1 MKQLYY
7 VIQTLIHGRNAF
19 FIKVVSLGLGLMMSI
34 LLFSR
39 VAYEQS
45 FDTCFKEHE
54 DLCQLWT
61 VFTINGETKEPQE
74 FNLGPMAGAI
84 MERFPDEVVAATSIT
99 KWEFANPL
107 YYGNNRFDTF
117 SNIGADSLFFETMGI
132 EVVKGNPVQD
142 LQQQDVIYLS
152 ESLAKQIF
160 ADEDPIGKVV
170 NSNKSYDLTVKG
182 IYKDIPDNSTLQPA
196 AVISLPTLLNRWGGG
211 YSWNGGD
218 SWPAYLRVKPGIDLA
233 NLNKRIPKVIEEHSP
248 SKADFSITCM
258 LKPIRE
264 TYRSNEYVQLI
275 TQILTVLGVAI
286 LFITA
291 LNYVLIS
298 IASLSRRAKAVGIH
312 KCNGAQTSTI
322 FGMFLWETAII
333 IFFAL
338 LLMTFL
344 VFNFQEFVEET
355 ASTKLGN
362 LFAWQRIWVPTCVTL
377 VLFLVGGVMPGIV
390 FSNIPVT
397 QVFKKYT
404 EGKKSWKRTLLFVQ
418 FAGVAFIGG
427 LIYLF
432 SLQYHHVINKD
443 VGYNPIRMAY
453 GGHSLRTAE
462 EYDINYSFYHSLPYV
477 DAIATSHANP
487 IDGYG
492 GDVIKDENGK
502 DMFSARYDYI
512 TKNYPELMGM
522 TFKQGRSPSA
532 YEEVIVNETFVEK
545 MNWGNEAIGKKIPYG
560 NKNRTVVG
568 VLNNFTIGSHKVDP
582 MPLIFRYNTDKF
594 GYYVQIR
601 LKEPFAE
608 NLKRLN
614 EDVSKAFPHKRVEF
628 KSMEEEIRR
637 AYDDIRILRNATMVA
652 TFVILFITLMG
663 LIGYTNDETNRR
675 SKEIAIRKVNG
686 AEASGIIELLAKDVL
701 STALPAVLLGTLA
714 AWYVGEIWVSQF
726 ATVVSNIVPAY
737 ILTALITLLTIV
749 GVVVVKTW
757 RIANENPVVSI
768 KNE

>member
-7 VIQTLIHGRNAF
+7 VIQTLIHGRNANV
-19 FIKVVSLGLGLMMSI
+19 IKIVSLGLGLMMSI

-54 DLCQLWT
+54 NLCQLWT
-61 VFTINGETKEPQE
+61 VFTINGKTEKPQE
-74 FNLGPMAGAI
+74 QNLGPMAGAI
-84 MERFPDEVVAATSIT
+84 MERFPDEVVAATSMT
-99 KWEFANPL
+99 KYEFANPL
-107 YYGNNRFDTF
+107 YYGNNRFNTF

-142 LQQQDVIYLS
+142 LQQQDIIYLS

-196 AVISLPTLLNRWGGG
+196 AVVSLPTLLNRWGGG

-218 SWPAYLRVKPGIDLA
+218 SWPAYLRVKPGIDLE
-233 NLNKRIPKVIEEHSP
+233 NLNVRIA
-248 SKADFSITCM
+248 KAIKEQLPPNDDFAITCM
-258 LKPIRE
+258 LKPIRD
-264 TYRSNEYVQLI
+264 TYRNYEHVQLI
-275 TQILTVLGVAI
+275 TLILSVLGASI

-312 KCNGAQTSTI
+312 KCSGAQTSTI
-322 FGMFLWETAII
+322 FGMFLLETGII
-333 IFFAL
+333 IIFAL

-355 ASTKLGN
+355 ASTKLAN
-362 LFAWQRIWVPTCVTL
+362 LFAWQRIWVPACVTL
-377 VLFLVGGVMPGIV
+377 VLFLVGAVMPGIV

-397 QVFKKYT
+397 QVFKKCT

-427 LIYLF
+427 LI
-432 SLQYHHVINKD
+432 SLISIQYNHVINKD
-443 VGYNPIRMAY
+443 VGYNPVRMAY
-453 GGHSLRTAE
+453 GGHSLRNVE

-477 DAIATSHANP
+477 DAIATSHDNP
-487 IDGYG
+487 IDGYSG
-492 GDVIKDENGK
+492 EFIRDENGK
-502 DMFSARYDYI
+502 ELFSTRYDYI

-532 YEEVIVNETFVEK
+532 REEVIVNETFVEK
-545 MNWGNEAIGKKIPYG
+545 MNWGNNAIGKQVPYG
-560 NKNRTVVG
+560 NKKYTVVG
-568 VLNNFTIGSHKVDP
+568 VLNNFTIMSHKVAP
-582 MPLIFRYNTDKF
+582 MPLVFLYNIDKF

-637 AYDDIRILRNATMVA
+637 TYDDIRILRNATIVA
-652 TFVILFITLMG
+652 CFVILFITLMG

-701 STALPAVLLGTLA
+701 ITAFPAVLLGTLA
-714 AWYVGEIWVSQF
+714 SWYVGELWMNQF
-726 ATVVSNIVPAY
+726 ATTIGSTIPYY
-737 ILTALITLLTIV
+737 IMTALVTLLTIV
-749 GVVVVKTW
+749 SVIVVKTW
-757 RIANENPVVSI
+757 KIANENPVISI

>member
-7 VIQTLIHGRNAF
+7 VIQTLIHGRNANM
-19 FIKVVSLGLGLMMSI
+19 IKIVSLGLGLMMSI

-54 DLCQLWT
+54 NLCQLWT
-61 VFTINGETKEPQE
+61 VFTINGKTEKPQE
-74 FNLGPMAGAI
+74 QNLGPMAGAI
-84 MERFPDEVVAATSIT
+84 MERFPDEVVAATSMT
-99 KWEFANPL
+99 KYEFANPL
-107 YYGNNRFDTF
+107 YYGNNRFNTF

-142 LQQQDVIYLS
+142 LQQQDIIYLS

-196 AVISLPTLLNRWGGG
+196 AVVSLPTLLNRWGGG

-218 SWPAYLRVKPGIDLA
+218 SWPAYLRVKPGIDLE
-233 NLNKRIPKVIEEHSP
+233 NLNVRIA
-248 SKADFSITCM
+248 KAIKEQLPPNDDFAITCM
-258 LKPIRE
+258 LKPIRD
-264 TYRSNEYVQLI
+264 TYRNYEHVQLI
-275 TQILTVLGVAI
+275 TLILSVLGASI

-312 KCNGAQTSTI
+312 KCSGAQTSTI
-322 FGMFLWETAII
+322 FGMFLLETGII
-333 IFFAL
+333 IIFAL

-355 ASTKLGN
+355 ASTKLAN
-362 LFAWQRIWVPTCVTL
+362 LFAWQRIWVPACVTL
-377 VLFLVGGVMPGIV
+377 VLFLVGAVMPGIV

-397 QVFKKYT
+397 QVFKKCT

-427 LIYLF
+427 LI
-432 SLQYHHVINKD
+432 SLISIQYNHVINKD
-443 VGYNPIRMAY
+443 VGYNPVRMAY
-453 GGHSLRTAE
+453 GGHSLRNVE

-477 DAIATSHANP
+477 DAIATSHDNP
-487 IDGYG
+487 IDGYSG
-492 GDVIKDENGK
+492 EFIRDENGK
-502 DMFSARYDYI
+502 ELFSTRYDYI

-532 YEEVIVNETFVEK
+532 REEVIVNETFVEK
-545 MNWGNEAIGKKIPYG
+545 MNWGNNAIGKQVPYG
-560 NKNRTVVG
+560 NKKYTVVG
-568 VLNNFTIGSHKVDP
+568 VLNNFTIMSHKVAP
-582 MPLIFRYNTDKF
+582 MPLVFLYNIDKF

-637 AYDDIRILRNATMVA
+637 TYDDIRILRNATIVA
-652 TFVILFITLMG
+652 CFVILFITLMG

-701 STALPAVLLGTLA
+701 ITAFPAVLLGTLA
-714 AWYVGEIWVSQF
+714 SWYVGELWMNQF
-726 ATVVSNIVPAY
+726 ATTIGSTIPYY
-737 ILTALITLLTIV
+737 IMTALVTLLTIV
-749 GVVVVKTW
+749 SVIVVKTW
-757 RIANENPVVSI
+757 KIANENPVISI